1 MHESDGWSAH
11 TCNVHT
17 NTQYIMKKKAVMSK
31 DVAVIADL
39 WDWLFLFFSHQG
51 ETGPPGPAGPRGMP
65 VSIPSSN
72 QNEQYLF
79 ILYKNHVVI
88 NKILHQ
94 LDLGCSDL
102 KH

>member
-1 MHESDGWSAH
+1 MQRTHKH
-11 TCNVHT
+11 TVYNE
-17 NTQYIMKKKAVMSK
+17 KKAVMSK

-39 WDWLFLFFSHQG
+39 WHWLFLFFSHQG